1 MKKIIEIN
9 NERYECIPIKNGEGS
24 NATCYL
30 LDSNKV
36 LKIYHENL
44 SEYNKVHSVNF
55 EPLLNIKNNTFI
67 FPEKLFVNKEGEV
80 LGYISPFIEGDTLL
94 DNPNDI
100 KIYDFINNLDNVYED
115 ISKISKEGVFTCEM
129 GPKNIIFNNKFY
141 IIDTDTYFVI
151 KALSYDVCL
160 SHNISIFNASILDY
174 IVRNEKIDQDLFTFI
189 NRNDN
194 LRFLWEEMT
203 SRENAKG
210 LLKEFII
217 SLKSDLEYEYKT
229 NIETFSDIYKV
240 FKRVRKW
247 FT

>member
-9 NERYECIPIKNGEGS
+9 NEKYESTPLKNGKGS

-30 LDSNKV
+30 LEENKV
-36 LKIYHENL
+36 LKIYHDNL
-44 SEYNKVHSVNF
+44 SEYNKVHSMNF

-67 FPEKLFVNKEGEV
+67 FPEKLFVNKDGVV
-80 LGYISPFIEGDTLL
+80 LGYISPFIEGETLL
-94 DNPNDI
+94 DNSNDI
-100 KIYDFINNLDNVYED
+100 KLYDFINGLDEAYKD

-129 GPKNIIFNNKFY
+129 GPRNIIFNNKFY

-160 SHNISIFNASILDY
+160 SHNISIFNTSILDY

-189 NRNDN
+189 NRNDT
-194 LRFLWEEMT
+194 LRLLWEEMT
-203 SRENAKG
+203 SRENAKP

-217 SLKSDLEYEYKT
+217 ELKSSLEYEYKAD
-229 NIETFSDIYKV
+229 IETFNDFYKV
-240 FKRVRKW
+240 FKRVRK
-247 FT
+247 